1 MMAGSAHLTCGW
13 HVFFLIIHIALSNGS
28 DDQFGTDCNKRNTC
42 GKSPSV
48 NSTKM
53 NCYCQQSCTVFD
65 DCCVDAEVSDNGL
78 SQHEIESIRARV
90 ACMPLNYIAS
100 LAPIYFMRNC
110 SSSYPKGYIRDRCES
125 FMDALPLNKSNLQ
138 KDPYVFVPVTSTVT
152 GLLFVNVFC
161 ALCNNEEKYTFW
173 NVSYVHEKDR
183 DESMLKNITELSDY
197 LEAFPSDRIDMT
209 HSAQMYHVCKDESRV
224 IDSCPDGWTDN
235 TERKLCAGPVLYV
248 YHDVKAYRNI
258 HCAKC
263 HGLTADEV
271 SCVDPKWQ
279 LGSSDIRPPGSFSL
293 LLDFNA
299 GGGQFVSGSVGKTIP
314 SNAES
319 CEQGHLWD
327 PFKLQ
332 CIYLLCPEG
341 QVFIGDGCSE
351 DGNTGAVVDPDI
363 TTCPL
368 IRLNFSDFEIDSDKN
383 MIVHIYNLTL
393 DPGDYFLNSTHAYI
407 CVPDMFFP
415 LIKFDAIQGYLTIV
429 GNIISIISLFIMLA
443 VYSWYPA
450 LRNTPGIALMC
461 LACALIMGQL
471 LFTVGIQ
478 GIGPYELCYC
488 ISLGIHFGFL
498 SYFFWMNV
506 VAFDIWNTFTA
517 SLHDISHSGRVRYKR
532 LTAYTLYAWGIPA
545 LLIAISII
553 LDNTSGNHVHPDYA
567 TYLCFLNDRMRLLVL
582 FAIPLAVV
590 LLLDIVFFVWTVV
603 IIRKVSRDSRKARR
617 NCPDT
622 TQFFLFVKLA
632 FVMGLTWIT
641 GFIAALSQVEALW
654 YIFILL
660 NSFQVLFYIAP
671 NYKHRFSSALP
682 GTDTEI
688 FFRNSRDLWTE
699 TVDATLM
706 HNYVFL

>member
-1 MMAGSAHLTCGW
+1 MMAGTTPFIYSWLL
-13 HVFFLIIHIALSNGS
+13 VFVILEVAAGLSNGS
-28 DDQFGTDCNKRNTC
+28 GDEFGTDCNKRNTC
-42 GKSPSV
+42 ANSPSV

-53 NCYCQQSCTVFD
+53 NCHCQQSCIVFD
-65 DCCVDAEVSDNGL
+65 DCCVDAEFSDNGL
-78 SQHEIESIRARV
+78 SQHEIKSIRTRV
-90 ACMPLNYIAS
+90 TCTPVSYIAS
-100 LAPIYFMRNC
+100 LAPIYVMKQC
-110 SSSYPKGYIRDRCES
+110 SDSYPKGYIRDRCEG
-125 FMDALPLNKSNLQ
+125 FMDAMPLNMVNLQ
-138 KDPYVFVPVTSTVT
+138 KDPYIFIPVTSTVT

-173 NVSYVHEKDR
+173 DVNYVHVNDS
-183 DESMLKNITELSDY
+183 DESMFEDMTDLGDY
-197 LEAFPSDRIDMT
+197 LKVFPLDRIDMT
-209 HSAQMYHVCKDESRV
+209 HSTQMYHVCKEELRV
-224 IDSCPDGWTDN
+224 IDSCPDGWADDSVRN
-235 TERKLCAGPVLYV
+235 KCAGTALYV
-248 YHDVKAYRNI
+248 YQNTVSYRNI

-279 LGSSDIRPPGSFSL
+279 VGSIPIRPPGSFSL

-299 GGGQFVSGSVGKTIP
+299 GGGQFVSGGVGKTIP
-314 SNAES
+314 SNAEP

-327 PFKLQ
+327 PFQLK

-341 QVFIGDGCSE
+341 QVFIGEGCSD

-368 IRLNFSDFEIDSDKN
+368 IRLNSSDFEIDYDKN

-393 DPGDYFLNSTHAYI
+393 DAGDYFLNSTHAYI
-407 CVPDMFFP
+407 CVPDTFFP
-415 LIKFDAIQGYLTIV
+415 VIKFNAIQGYLTIV
-429 GNIISIISLFIMLA
+429 GNIISIICLIIMLG

-461 LACALIMGQL
+461 LASALIMGQL
-471 LFTVGIQ
+471 LFTVGIY

-498 SYFFWMNV
+498 SYFFWMNI
-506 VAFDIWNTFTA
+506 VAFDIWNTFSA
-517 SLHDISHSGRVRYKR
+517 SLRDTSRSGRVRYKR
-532 LTAYTLYAWGIPA
+532 FAAYSLYAWAIPA

-567 TYLCFLNDRMRLLVL
+567 TYLCFLNDRMGLLVL

-590 LLLDIVFFVWTVV
+590 LLLNIVFFVWTVV
-603 IIRKVSRDSRKARR
+603 NIRKVSRASRKARS

-622 TQFFLFVKLA
+622 TQLFLFVKLA

-641 GFIAALSQVEALW
+641 GFVATLAQVEALW

-660 NSFQVLFYIAP
+660 NSFQVIFYVAHK
-671 NYKHRFSSALP
+671 YEQKCSSALSGIHP
-682 GTDTEI
+682 M
-688 FFRNSRDLWTE
+688 NSCW
-699 TVDATLM
+699 
-706 HNYVFL
+706 